1 MSLDNSLLEYA
12 IIFFCIIKISKFC
25 LVDGWENSKE
35 NAYFPVERARPELI
49 KLFEGGKEE
58 KHANKNTQI
67 KQ

>member
-1 MSLDNSLLEYA
+1 M
-12 IIFFCIIKISKFC
+12 
-25 LVDGWENSKE
+25 VDGWENSKE
-35 NAYFPVERARPELI
+35 NAYFPAERARPELI